1 MSVPVRS
8 TLRSTLLWAVVPA
21 AIVYAVAL
29 VWSGA
34 EGISAKLV
42 LKDLAQSCKAP
53 LGEGFLSSVGYL
65 LWMAAAAIALFAAST
80 RQIQGSVLN
89 RQFAFCGGGFS
100 LWLCLDDM
108 FLVHDRYLGEAFL
121 YITYAFFTG
130 LLLFRFRGPLR
141 RFGGDTFLV
150 SVVLLGLSVLTDAL
164 QGCGRIPMRRC
175 RSLRR
180 DSSSLGLP
188 PGSVFGAITSVP
200 PPSRPPLSSTNR
212 FALSR

>member
-21 AIVYAVAL
+21 AILYAVAL

-89 RQFAFCGGGFS
+89 SQFAFCGGGFS

-130 LLLFRFRGPLR
+130 LLLSAFVALCGASVATLFWCPWCCWACRF
-141 RFGGDTFLV
+141 
-150 SVVLLGLSVLTDAL
+150 
-164 QGCGRIPMRRC
+164 
-175 RSLRR
+175 
-180 DSSSLGLP
+180 
-188 PGSVFGAITSVP
+188 
-200 PPSRPPLSSTNR
+200 
-212 FALSR
+212 

>member
-29 VWSGA
+29 VWSVS
-34 EGISAKLV
+34 EGIDAKDV
-42 LKDLAQSCKAP
+42 VRDLAQSCNAP

-65 LWMAAAAIALFAAST
+65 LWMSAAAISLFAAST

-108 FLVHDRYLGEAFL
+108 FLMHDRYLGEAFL
-121 YITYAFFTG
+121 YVTYIIFTG

-141 RFGGDTFLV
+141 RFGGEIFLA
-150 SVVLLGLSVLTDAL
+150 SVLLLGLSVLTDAL
-164 QGCGRIPMRRC
+164 QGFW
-175 RSLRR
+175 
-180 DSSSLGLP
+180 SSYETAQIFEEGFKFLGIAAWL
-188 PGSVFGAITSVP
+188 SFWCHYV
-200 PPSRPPLSSTNR
+200 SSTSKPVS
-212 FALSR
+212 LEQH